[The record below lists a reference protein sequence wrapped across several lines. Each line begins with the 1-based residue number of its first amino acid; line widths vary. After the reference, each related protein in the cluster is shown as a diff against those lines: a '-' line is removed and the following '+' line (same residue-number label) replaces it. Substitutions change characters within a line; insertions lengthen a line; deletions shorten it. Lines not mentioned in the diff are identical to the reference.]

1 MTVNP
6 WMLISI
12 SGVTEGMDEEEMI
25 RRITR
30 MMEIGGTMLAEH
42 HDCGAP
48 LFRYKGEIVC
58 PVCSVAGEAEHAAA
72 VKPPEEKE
80 DLRVSERRISESTSR
95 IESASPDTGDS
106 TLAAVRDSLH
116 AKLRELCE
124 GMAGEQDL
132 SRLKSKLEC
141 IEIAIRVLR
150 QL

>member
-1 MTVNP
+1 
-6 WMLISI
+6 
-12 SGVTEGMDEEEMI
+12 MDEEEMI

-48 LFRYKGEIVC
+48 LFRYKGEILC
-58 PVCSVAGEAEHAAA
+58 PVCSTSRDAEHDAS
-72 VKPPEEKE
+72 VKPSEEEKMH
-80 DLRVSERRISESTSR
+80 ISEGRDSKSAAQRSSVSTS
-95 IESASPDTGDS
+95 ASSRALDEKDA
-106 TLAAVRDSLH
+106 LAAVRDSLH

-124 GMAGEQDL
+124 EIADERDL

-141 IEIAIRVLR
+141 IEITIRALK